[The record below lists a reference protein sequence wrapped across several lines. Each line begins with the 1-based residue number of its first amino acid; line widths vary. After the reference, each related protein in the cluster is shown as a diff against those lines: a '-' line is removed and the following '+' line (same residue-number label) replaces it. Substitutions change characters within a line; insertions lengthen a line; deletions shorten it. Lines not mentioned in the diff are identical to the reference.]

1 MRQLNGF
8 TVVEIAVL
16 IVLLAVTAAVIV
28 ILAPEQGPDYG
39 PRFDELD
46 ARIGE
51 LRSRLADLEQRQR
64 DETVVREIREI
75 REELEPLLQMTRGMQ
90 RTTDRKRSSRGRK
103 GAECMDHV
111 RLLTNLLNIM
121 MPNRYPDHSG
131 ANLILYLVKK
141 GEIGL
146 DEKRLQCLF
155 CPTDARESLE
165 AAGGVDSY
173 RNLKLDHA
181 GGHGHLTSYAG
192 RDLSGYP
199 AKPGQSKAVVIV
211 ADDSADHH
219 QGLGVVVGL
228 SDGTVHW
235 REFKS
240 DYGVE
245 MAEVG
250 PDSKVPELACLRA
263 D

>member
-1 MRQLNGF
+1 M
-8 TVVEIAVL
+8 EIAVL
-16 IVLLAVTAAVIV
+16 IVLLAMTAAVIV
-28 ILAPEQGPDYG
+28 ILTPEQGPDYG
-39 PRFDELD
+39 PRFDELET
-46 ARIGE
+46 RIGE

-64 DETVVREIREI
+64 DETVVREIRKI
-75 REELEPLLQMTRGMQ
+75 REELEPLLQVTRGMQ
-90 RTTDRKRSSRGRK
+90 AATDRRRSSGRRK
-103 GAECMDHV
+103 NVDCMDHV

-121 MPNRYPDHSG
+121 LPNRYPDHSG

-141 GEIGL
+141 GEIRLG
-146 DEKRLQCLF
+146 EKQLQCLF
-155 CPTDARESLE
+155 CPTDAHESLE
-165 AAGGVDSY
+165 AAGGVDAY
-173 RNLKLDHA
+173 RDLKLDRA
-181 GGHGHLTSYAG
+181 GVHGHLTSYAG
-192 RDLSGYP
+192 RDLSGFP

-228 SDGTVHW
+228 SDGSVHW
-235 REFKS
+235 REFRS